1 MAQRNLRLPDALA
14 KRIAEEARK
23 RRFASSAA
31 LIRAAIQN
39 ELDGRRAVQD
49 DAEARVAA
57 TLDRLARQIRS
68 LSNAQ
73 QAQFAFTDAL
83 ARVLLHCLPEPASD
97 VHDQCLAK
105 ARDRHRRLLKM
116 AAVSMKGDGQAVLQQ
131 LTNDEQ

>member
-1 MAQRNLRLPDALA
+1 LPDALA

-39 ELDGRRAVQD
+39 ELDGPRTAQD
-49 DAEARVAA
+49 ETEARLAA
-57 TLDRLARQIRS
+57 TLDRLARQIRA

-83 ARVLLHCLPEPASD
+83 ARVLLHCLPEPPSD
-97 VHDQCLAK
+97 VHDQCLAR
-105 ARDRHRRLLKM
+105 ARDRHRKLLKM
-116 AAVSMKGDGQAVLQQ
+116 AAVSMKGDGRAVLEQ
-131 LTNDEQ
+131 LTSDRQ